1 MVTMVQRILGI
12 SVWDIMDA
20 VLLKLKGSPE
30 GEGMIQNLFLL
41 SRNSAVE
48 FFSDTE
54 AVVGSNPTVTT

>member
-12 SVWDIMDA
+12 SVWDTMDA
-20 VLLKLKGSPE
+20 ILLKLKGSPE
-30 GEGMIQNLFLL
+30 GEGMIQNLFSL